1 MKADARAPS
10 FGLVGIQK
18 SYHGVVALQ
27 ATDLSIQPGE
37 YLVLL
42 GPSGSGKTTLLMI
55 LAGFIKP
62 SAGDVLRNDVAI
74 TNVPPEKRG
83 FGVVFQGYALFPHLS
98 VAENVAF
105 PMNVRGAARADVED
119 RVNQTLDLMRLRT
132 FADRLPKQLSGGQ
145 QQRVALARALVF
157 NPALLLLD
165 EPMSALDRKLKEDLQ
180 AELKEVHERVGTTFV
195 HITHDQDEAM
205 SLADRIAVMQDGKIV
220 QLGAPRELYRQ
231 PSSRF
236 VAGFL
241 GKSNFIDGVVERVD
255 GDIVWVK
262 VGNQV
267 LVQASSRSGRSVGQ
281 AVTIAV
287 RPENISATA
296 IGATGKNIVG
306 LCGVVT
312 SQLYFGK
319 YTSVL
324 VDVPLI
330 GPMIAHASAD
340 SVTPAAGSA
349 VTLTWLTEKG
359 IVLDA

>member
-1 MKADARAPS
+1 VTS
-10 FGLVGIQK
+10 FGLAGIRK
-18 SYHGVVALQ
+18 TYGGVVALH

-55 LAGFIKP
+55 IAGFVKP
-62 SAGDVLRNDVAI
+62 TAGEVLRNDAAI
-74 TNVPPEKRG
+74 TNLPPEKRG

-105 PMNVRGAARADVED
+105 PLKVRGAARGDVEG
-119 RVNQTLDLMRLRT
+119 RVNQTLDLMRLRP

-157 NPALLLLD
+157 NPPLLLLD
-165 EPMSALDRKLKEDLQ
+165 EPMSALDRKLREDLQ

-205 SLADRIAVMQDGKIV
+205 SLADRIGVMQDGRIV

-231 PSSRF
+231 PGSRF

-255 GDIVWVK
+255 GDIVGVRI
-262 VGNQV
+262 GNQA
-267 LVQASSRSGRSVGQ
+267 LVQASSRSLRRAGQ

-287 RPENISATA
+287 RPENMTA
-296 IGATGKNIVG
+296 GAVG
-306 LCGVVT
+306 AAGENFPGLRGVVT
-312 SQLYFGK
+312 SQLFFGK
-319 YTSVL
+319 YTSVQ
-324 VDVPLI
+324 VDVPSI
-330 GPMIAHASAD
+330 GPMIAHTSAD
-340 SVTPAAGSA
+340 SVIPEAGSA
-349 VTLTWLTEKG
+349 VALTWLTENG